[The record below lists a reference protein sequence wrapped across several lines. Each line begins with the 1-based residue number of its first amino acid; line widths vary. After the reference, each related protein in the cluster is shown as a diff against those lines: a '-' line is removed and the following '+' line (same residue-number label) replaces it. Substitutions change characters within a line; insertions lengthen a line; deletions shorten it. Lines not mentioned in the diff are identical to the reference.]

1 MQIKLRF
8 DHKPKTNIWEYEMLK
23 KWVGALSLLP
33 LLACAQQSDDDVVS
47 DVNSSDTQFLV
58 VGKTANYRQN
68 AETSNQE
75 MINYHF
81 FAEIFVK
88 EGGAVNSGT
97 LNHAAIDIM
106 NFHDH
111 PSVLET
117 HGGRYDNE
125 ADLDALYPDGDYHFT
140 YTETGGNVLEIPVNL
155 SKKSDGKTRI
165 PASPVITLMQGGG
178 VVDAANIDPDMDL
191 NISWTPFTEG
201 GADENGFVD
210 DLVFAVVGNCLGEKI
225 SHSGVPFGG
234 GAHLT
239 YADTDVTISADLLFP
254 GEVFQV
260 SVEHAVMDTNYVGNV
275 PTIAT
280 YASTSFLDFHTS
292 GDDQRGLQCPPQPM
306 QMDKGQTDRSL
317 TGTMDLPKID
327 EQITMLY
334 YSADDFDKA
343 VRFYGDA
350 LKLSA
355 TYDDEWV
362 KIYKLNDGAFI
373 GVVKDTENGFHK
385 PNPDSAVMV
394 SIVSKNIDE
403 WYGAILNAK
412 NIKIEKEIYDNQSAP
427 IRAFL
432 IRDPGGYTVEFFQ
445 WVTE

>member
-1 MQIKLRF
+1 
-8 DHKPKTNIWEYEMLK
+8 
-23 KWVGALSLLP
+23 
-33 LLACAQQSDDDVVS
+33 
-47 DVNSSDTQFLV
+47 
-58 VGKTANYRQN
+58 
-68 AETSNQE
+68 
-75 MINYHF
+75 
-81 FAEIFVK
+81 
-88 EGGAVNSGT
+88 
-97 LNHAAIDIM
+97 
-106 NFHDH
+106 
-111 PSVLET
+111 
-117 HGGRYDNE
+117 
-125 ADLDALYPDGDYHFT
+125 
-140 YTETGGNVLEIPVNL
+140 
-155 SKKSDGKTRI
+155 
-165 PASPVITLMQGGG
+165 
-178 VVDAANIDPDMDL
+178 
-191 NISWTPFTEG
+191 
-201 GADENGFVD
+201 
-210 DLVFAVVGNCLGEKI
+210 
-225 SHSGVPFGG
+225 
-234 GAHLT
+234 
-239 YADTDVTISADLLFP
+239 
-254 GEVFQV
+254 
-260 SVEHAVMDTNYVGNV
+260 
-275 PTIAT
+275 
-280 YASTSFLDFHTS
+280 
-292 GDDQRGLQCPPQPM
+292 
-306 QMDKGQTDRSL
+306 DKGQTDRSL

-394 SIVSKNIDE
+394 SIVSKNVDE